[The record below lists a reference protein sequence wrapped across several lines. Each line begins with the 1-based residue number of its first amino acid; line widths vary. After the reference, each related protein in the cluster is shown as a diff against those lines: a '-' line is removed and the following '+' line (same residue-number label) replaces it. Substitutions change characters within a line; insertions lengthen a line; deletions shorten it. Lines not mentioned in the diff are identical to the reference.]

1 MAKKSAKTQIDGQ
14 MTLYDFCTNIQNYVA
29 QSNTLILGKQ
39 NLKLNSAKLIRS
51 AIMQVVR
58 EDTELKPYKVSINDL
73 SKMFGVTPQNLYQS
87 IDDITN
93 DIFHN
98 PLFIRQVDENGK
110 TTGFIKMSWVST
122 CEYNEGLGLALKLN
136 DDLKPLLLGLKEKYT
151 QYTLDTIL
159 EMKSTYSIR
168 LYELLLEGVKNKGGM
183 VPYEGCDIQLSVQE
197 IKECLGCEDKY
208 PMYGHFKDRV
218 IKPSI
223 EEITDLTTI
232 KVTYTEVKYSRSV
245 EDIIFHLERTQPNKD

>member
-1 MAKKSAKTQIDGQ
+1 MAGKKKPEHIDGQ
-14 MTLYDFCTNIQNYVA
+14 LTLYDFCTNIQNYVA
-29 QSNTLILGKQ
+29 QSNTIILGKQ

-58 EDTELKPYKVSINDL
+58 EDTELKAYKISINDL
-73 SKMFGVTPQNLYQS
+73 SQMFGVSSSNLYAY

-93 DIFHN
+93 DIFSN
-98 PLFIRQVDENGK
+98 PLYIRQRDKDGK
-110 TTGFIKMSWVST
+110 TIGFFKMSWVST

-168 LYELLLEGVKNKGGM
+168 LYELLMEGIKSKGGV
-183 VPYEGCDIQLSVQE
+183 VPYEGCDIRLSVQE
-197 IKECLGCEDKY
+197 IRECLGCEDRY
-208 PMYGHFKDRV
+208 PLYGNFKQRV
-218 IKPSI
+218 IEPSVT
-223 EEITDLTTI
+223 EIQSLTTI
-232 KVTYTEVKYSRSV
+232 KVTYTEVKYSRTV
-245 EDIIFHLERTQPNKD
+245 EELIFHLERTQPN

>member
-1 MAKKSAKTQIDGQ
+1 MAKKKGNIEGQ
-14 MTLYDFCTNIQNYVA
+14 LTLYDFCTNIQNYVA
-29 QSNTLILGKQ
+29 QSNNIILGKQ

-58 EDTELKPYKVSINDL
+58 DDKELKAYKISINDL
-73 SKMFGVTPQNLYQS
+73 SKMFGVNSNNLYTY
-87 IDDITN
+87 IEDITN

-98 PLFIRQVDENGK
+98 PLYIRQVNEDGK

-168 LYELLLEGVKNKGGM
+168 LYELLMEGVKNKGGI
-183 VPYEGCDIQLSVQE
+183 VPYEGCDIKLSVQE
-197 IKECLGCEDKY
+197 IRECLGCEDRY
-208 PMYGHFKDRV
+208 PLYGNFKQRV
-218 IKPSI
+218 IDPSVK
-223 EEITDLTTI
+223 EIQALTTYQ
-232 KVTYTEVKYSRSV
+232 VTYKEVKYSRTI